1 MIELKTKINS
11 YSCRTEVHDIFCN
24 WNNWRTHGNPQQRVE
39 FESKNGHKASFEFN
53 GHLPLEGSHDTT
65 YFITIETEKERD
77 KRLNEVKV
85 QTISIF
91 GCARCGKTHKD
102 LEIKKLS
109 NSDFSHW
116 AQCPTN
122 GEPILV
128 KFETTEEEICDTI
141 P

>member
-1 MIELKTKINS
+1 MQDINF
-11 YSCRTEVHDIFCN
+11 YSEYGHEVSLHLN
-24 WNNWRTHGNPQQRVE
+24 G
-39 FESKNGHKASFEFN
+39 FEP
-53 GHLPLEGSHDTT
+53 LPRDHDTK
-65 YFITIETEKERD
+65 YFITIETEKERNS
-77 KRLNEVKV
+77 RMNEVKV

-91 GCARCGKTHKD
+91 GCARCGKNHKD